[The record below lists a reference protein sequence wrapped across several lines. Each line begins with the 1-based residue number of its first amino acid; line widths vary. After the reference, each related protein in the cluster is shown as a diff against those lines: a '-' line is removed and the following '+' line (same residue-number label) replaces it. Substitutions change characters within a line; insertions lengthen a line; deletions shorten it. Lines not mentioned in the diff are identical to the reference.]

1 MTTSNKAVK
10 ITYWITTILL
20 ALFILPGIFFI
31 NSNLAIEGSR
41 HLLLPEWL
49 RYEVSIAQFIGG
61 LILIIPL
68 PKRIKE
74 WGYVGMGIVYISAF
88 IAHLS
93 IDGVK
98 PVAFQALLMFAILL
112 VSYICYH
119 KMNNSKKLN
128 ASYGL
133 A

>member
-1 MTTSNKAVK
+1 MATNSKAVK

-31 NSNLAIEGSR
+31 NSKLAIEGSR
-41 HLLLPEWL
+41 HLLIPDWL

-68 PKRIKE
+68 PKRLKE
-74 WGYVGMGIVYISAF
+74 WGYVGMGIVFISAF
-88 IAHLS
+88 IGHLS
-93 IDGVK
+93 IDGMK
-98 PVAFQALLMFAILL
+98 PATFQALLMFAILL

-119 KMNNSKKLN
+119 KMHSLKN
-128 ASYGL
+128 
-133 A
+133 

>member
-1 MTTSNKAVK
+1 MATNRKAVK

-31 NSNLAIEGSR
+31 NSKLAIEGSR
-41 HLLLPEWL
+41 HLLIPDWL

-74 WGYVGMGIVYISAF
+74 WGYVGMGIVFISAF
-88 IAHLS
+88 IGHLS
-93 IDGVK
+93 IDGMI
-98 PVAFQALLMFAILL
+98 PATFQALLMFAILL

-119 KMNNSKKLN
+119 KMNSSN
-128 ASYGL
+128 YR
-133 A
+133 

>member
-1 MTTSNKAVK
+1 MATNSKAVK

-31 NSNLAIEGSR
+31 NSKLAIEGSR
-41 HLLLPEWL
+41 HLLIPDWL

-68 PKRIKE
+68 PKRLKE
-74 WGYVGMGIVYISAF
+74 WGYVGMGIVFISAF
-88 IAHLS
+88 IGHLS
-93 IDGVK
+93 IDGMK
-98 PVAFQALLMFAILL
+98 PATFQALLMFAILL

-119 KMNNSKKLN
+119 KMNSSKN
-128 ASYGL
+128 
-133 A
+133 